1 MKGTRSD
8 WPRRRGGRKP
18 ELDVGRL
25 WFGRRPRSVTQKKV
39 ICVAKYLIQAS
50 YTTEG
55 IRGVLKEGGSSRA
68 TTIEKMITE
77 LGGRMES
84 FYFAFGSDDVY
95 VIADL
100 PDNTTAASI
109 GLTVTASGAVR
120 TKTVVLLTPEEI
132 DRATHQTIEYR
143 APGTP

>member
-1 MKGTRSD
+1 M
-8 WPRRRGGRKP
+8 P
-18 ELDVGRL
+18 
-25 WFGRRPRSVTQKKV
+25 
-39 ICVAKYLIQAS
+39 KYMIQAS

-55 IRGVLKEGGSSRA
+55 IRGILKEGGSSRA
-68 TTIEKMITE
+68 TTIEKMING

-95 VIADL
+95 VTADL

-120 TKTVVLLTPEEI
+120 TKTVVLLASDEI
-132 DRATHQTIEYR
+132 DRATQQTINYR
-143 APGTP
+143 APGGQ

>member
-1 MKGTRSD
+1 M
-8 WPRRRGGRKP
+8 
-18 ELDVGRL
+18 
-25 WFGRRPRSVTQKKV
+25 
-39 ICVAKYLIQAS
+39 AKYLIEAS

-55 IRGVLKEGGSSRA
+55 IRGVLKEGGSSRTA
-68 TTIEKMITE
+68 AVEKMIAG

-100 PDNTTAASI
+100 PDNTAAASV
-109 GLTVTASGAVR
+109 GLTITASGAVR

-132 DRATHQTIEYR
+132 DRATHQTIDYR
-143 APGTP
+143 APGTQ

>member
-1 MKGTRSD
+1 
-8 WPRRRGGRKP
+8 
-18 ELDVGRL
+18 
-25 WFGRRPRSVTQKKV
+25 
-39 ICVAKYLIQAS
+39 VAKYLIQAS

-68 TTIEKMITE
+68 ATIEKMIAD
-77 LGGRMES
+77 LGGGMES
-84 FYFAFGSDDVY
+84 FYFAFGGDDVY

-100 PDNTTAASI
+100 PDNTTAASV

-132 DRATHQTIEYR
+132 DRATRQTVDYR
-143 APGTP
+143 APGA